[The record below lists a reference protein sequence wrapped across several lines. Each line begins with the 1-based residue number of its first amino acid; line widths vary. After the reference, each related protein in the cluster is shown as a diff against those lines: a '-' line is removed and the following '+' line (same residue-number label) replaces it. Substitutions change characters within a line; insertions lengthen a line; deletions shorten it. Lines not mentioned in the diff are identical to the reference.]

1 MGEEVRDVVMQH
13 IRRDIMN
20 STLERGIRF
29 DGRKFDEYR
38 PIEVQK
44 GPLAT
49 AEGSAMAKIGETL
62 VLVASKFDIVKP
74 FADRPKEGVLVTNAE
89 LLPTASPTFEPG
101 PPDENSIEM
110 ARVVDRAIRSAE
122 CIDLESF
129 LVAEGKEGKEGKV
142 LGLYLDVYVLNHG
155 GNYTD
160 AATLAATAA
169 LLDTKMPKIENE
181 KIIRGEYTG
190 MLNPSKLPI
199 TTTMIKVGN
208 NWLVD
213 PSRDEERV
221 LETVL
226 TIGTVE
232 DQVCAMQKG
241 KGSLSRDELM
251 NAMDIAFKTGDD
263 IRRMLKG

>member
-20 STLERGIRF
+20 ATLERDIRF
-29 DGRKFDEYR
+29 DGRSFDEYR
-38 PIEVQK
+38 PIELQR
-44 GPLAT
+44 GPLST
-49 AEGSAMAKIGETL
+49 AEGSALAKIGETM
-62 VLVASKFDIVKP
+62 VLVASKFDVVKP
-74 FADRPKEGVLVTNAE
+74 FADRPTEGVLVTNAE

-122 CIDLESF
+122 CVDLKSF
-129 LVAEGKEGKEGKV
+129 AIAPEKV
-142 LGLYLDVYVLNHG
+142 LGLYLDIYVLNHS

-169 LLDTKMPKIENE
+169 LLDTKMPKIEGE

-190 MLNPSKLPI
+190 SLNPSKLPV
-199 TTTMIKVGN
+199 TTTMIKVGSS
-208 NWLVD
+208 WLVD

-221 LETVL
+221 VETHL

-241 KGSLSRDELM
+241 KGSLSRDELL
-251 NAMDIAFKTGDD
+251 NAIDIAFKRGDD
-263 IRRMLKG
+263 IRRILKG